1 MALSIILMIP
11 QALPTEELQCLGFQ
25 TMFRKGVDGRRQGC
39 PSDEPFKLPFPRKKD
54 SRESPVKGDGVWGFS
69 REEIFKANG

>member
-1 MALSIILMIP
+1 M
-11 QALPTEELQCLGFQ
+11 GFQ